1 MKTLRKTT
9 QQAMK
14 NPKSHFNRINFL
26 SSICLIAICSLF
38 MVSCKTAFYQPSNA
52 YEEKIPSLTPEVN
65 ELSIETFFKDGVVQ
79 TESKGWYGDGKV
91 SSTSTSTF
99 TKNPQIKY
107 LNDLFI
113 QETYNISEQFGER
126 QGSIVWSIEYYDGD
140 RFGHKLSATFVA
152 ITLGAGG
159 FFYLCGVPWS
169 HYKDCIRVKADIYD
183 KGKNLVA
190 SYESETKCKK
200 YYQAIWWGYK
210 GSTASIM
217 ALHNSLIEAIDDV
230 KSKIN
235 ENKTV
240 ISNQLKK

>member
-1 MKTLRKTT
+1 MKTLRITT

-38 MVSCKTAFYQPSNA
+38 MVSCKTAFYQPSNV

-65 ELSIETFFKDGVVQ
+65 ELSIETFFKDRVVQ
-79 TESKGWYGDGKV
+79 TD
-91 SSTSTSTF
+91 

-140 RFGHKLSATFVA
+140 SFGHILSATFVA

-169 HYKDCIRVKADIYD
+169 HYKDCFRVKADIYD

-217 ALHNSLIEAIDDV
+217 AFHNSLIEAIDDV